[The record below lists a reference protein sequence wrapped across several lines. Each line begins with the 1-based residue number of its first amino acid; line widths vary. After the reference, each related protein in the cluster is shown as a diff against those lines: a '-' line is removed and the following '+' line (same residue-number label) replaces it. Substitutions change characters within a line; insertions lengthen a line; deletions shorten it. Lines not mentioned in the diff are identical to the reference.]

1 MILLLR
7 TSDGMAVA
15 GPVALAARAGVGGGC
30 PCLRVGGVRT
40 ALEGAGDL
48 GRRPHPRGP
57 PVPFEPPPCDATSD
71 ASSSAWSSPQTIGVL
86 SLQRGRSGI
95 LGAVM
100 LPRGA
105 RALFAD
111 RTNPGRWGAT
121 GCPGP

>member
-7 TSDGMAVA
+7 TSDGMALA
-15 GPVALAARAGVGGGC
+15 GPVALAARVGGGSLS
-30 PCLRVGGVRT
+30 PSGRSPDGSGGS
-40 ALEGAGDL
+40 GAGDL

-71 ASSSAWSSPQTIGVL
+71 ASSSAWSFPQTIGVL
-86 SLQRGRSGI
+86 SPQRGRSGI